1 MQASRGFTLIELV
14 IVVALIA
21 IITAVAAPNY
31 QSSIEAG
38 HKTSATNNILGAL
51 QFARSEAVVRRKTVK
66 VCAGADC
73 TAGNDWKN
81 GGVVMEGATL
91 LRSIPAAPEVGFSG
105 SDIIEFKPD
114 GSTAASSISV
124 TTGKTIS
131 INIVGHA
138 KID

>member
-1 MQASRGFTLIELV
+1 MQASRGFTLIELM

-21 IITAVAAPNY
+21 IITAVAVPNY

-38 HKTSATNNILGAL
+38 HKTSAANNILGAL

-91 LRSIPAAPEVGFSG
+91 LRSIPAAPEVDFSG

-114 GSTAASSISV
+114 GSTAASSIRV
-124 TTGKTIS
+124 TAGKTIS

-138 KID
+138 KIN